1 MRAVNLYT
9 IGAGS
14 AKNVNF
20 LINEHGINPDLI
32 TTIYNKT
39 PEATIECSKFAE
51 QFRGAN
57 NTETARNIWNFLKKN
72 IPYKADGPTNQRIKG
87 PNRIIDDAKKGI
99 PTDCKSF
106 SLFTVGCLR
115 ALGLPAY
122 YRYASY
128 SMDPTPTHVYAL
140 TKDEQGKTIIID
152 GVYHGFNIEP
162 PYNSK
167 TDVNM
172 KVEYL
177 SGPSV
182 AAPMQVV
189 RPVNTIKAATGNTLQ
204 RLAQKVRPGSLAYYA
219 IRNELNRQNGVTIP
233 VNYSKEELNR
243 YARRLSMR
251 LANPA
256 RINPAI
262 RQVLTSELN
271 IVNSGRF
278 NGSIPPARKSPAIRG
293 YMEEISGDF
302 ERDELQAVG
311 KFSLKKVGRSLKKL
325 SLKKIFRAVKATSFI
340 IPRKSFL
347 ALVALNVRG
356 LATRLSKARPDGLKK
371 EWERLGGKF
380 SVLQGAINRGKNK
393 RPLLGGGKIKSVHG
407 IGGIEAIH
415 YGPGQEPVEGI
426 GVAPAVGAWLA
437 AASTVLAAMMKFLKK
452 EGVPETPG
460 ASDSEVMTEA
470 RENGLQSITDNVM
483 TFASQAARTA
493 AETGLLPE
501 RPITNETEREIDNSM
516 PGDDHVSGNEK
527 SGLTKYLIPAAAIG
541 TGLYLLNRS

>member
-1 MRAVNLYT
+1 MRAVNLYS
-9 IGAGS
+9 IGADN
-14 AKNVNF
+14 AKNVNV
-20 LINEHGINPDLI
+20 LIAEHGINPDLI

-39 PEATIECSKFAE
+39 PEATMQCLKFAK
-51 QFRGAN
+51 QFKGAN
-57 NTETARNIWNFLKKN
+57 NTETARNIWEFLKKN
-72 IPYKADGPTNQRIKG
+72 IPYKADGPSNQRIKS
-87 PNRIIDDAKKGI
+87 PNRVIDDAKKGI

-106 SLFTVGCLR
+106 ALFTVGCLR
-115 ALGLPAY
+115 ALGLPAF

-128 SMDPTPTHVYAL
+128 SIDPTPTHVYAF
-140 TKDEQGKTIIID
+140 TRDEKNRDVIID

-167 TDVNM
+167 TDVKM

-177 SGPSV
+177 SGPS
-182 AAPMQVV
+182 AAAAMQVV
-189 RPVNTIKAATGNTLQ
+189 RPVNTIKAATGNVLQ
-204 RLAQKVRPGSLAYYA
+204 RLAQKVKPGSLSYYA

-233 VNYSKEELNR
+233 VNYSKEELGR
-243 YARRLSMR
+243 YAKRISKR
-251 LANPA
+251 LANPSHL
-256 RINPAI
+256 NPSI

-271 IVNSGRF
+271 ILNSGRF
-278 NGSIPPARKSPAIRG
+278 NGSIPPDRKSQVIRG

-356 LATRLSKARPDGLKK
+356 LATRLGKAKQDALKK

-380 SVLQGAINRGKNK
+380 SVLQGAINRGKKK
-393 RPLLGGGKIKSVHG
+393 RPLLGGGKIKAVHG
-407 IGGIEAIH
+407 INGIESFY
-415 YGPGQEPVEGI
+415 YGPGQNPVEGI

-452 EGVPETPG
+452 EGIPETPG

-470 RENGLQSITDNVM
+470 RENGFQSIADNVM
-483 TFASQAARTA
+483 TFAGQAAKTA
-493 AETGLLPE
+493 VDTGLLPE
-501 RPITNETEREIDNSM
+501 RPITNETEREIEKSM
-516 PGDDHVSGNEK
+516 PGDDHGSDEEK
-527 SGLTKYLIPAAAIG
+527 QGITKYLIPAAAVG
-541 TGLYLLNRS
+541 AGLYLLNRS